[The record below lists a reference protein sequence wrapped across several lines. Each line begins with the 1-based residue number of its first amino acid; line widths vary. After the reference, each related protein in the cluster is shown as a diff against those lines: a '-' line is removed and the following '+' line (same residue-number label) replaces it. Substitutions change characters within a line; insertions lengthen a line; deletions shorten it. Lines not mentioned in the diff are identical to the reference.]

1 MILGEPYTYS
11 YQASVGIAIAFVVGF
26 LGGLFGI
33 GGGSLMVPAMML
45 LFLFPPKV
53 AVATSMFIIFLSSMT
68 GSVSHMISGHVNWL
82 YALALVPGAWF
93 GGKLGAAINRK
104 MQTKTIVMIM
114 RIVLILIGCQLIYEG
129 IFS

>member
-1 MILGEPYTYS
+1 
-11 YQASVGIAIAFVVGF
+11 
-26 LGGLFGI
+26 
-33 GGGSLMVPAMML
+33 
-45 LFLFPPKV
+45 
-53 AVATSMFIIFLSSMT
+53 
-68 GSVSHMISGHVNWL
+68 VNWL
-82 YALALVPGAWF
+82 YARALVPGAWF